1 MSLVNNNESTPTM
14 TEDEQSATAKASPE
28 STTAAPSTTPSST
41 EPTRSP
47 YEHGIEVD
55 TSASDSN
62 TVQLIDSSNVL
73 PWLMFNVGVP
83 LLLLAGAAG
92 LVVFLGAVQPSTR
105 PPADTSLAGRL
116 QALPAVDVVP
126 TQSLAD
132 SGQTLHLNTD
142 GTVVPFRE
150 VVLATEVAGRIIDKS
165 PQCEAGQYVTAGT
178 VLMRIDP
185 TDYELT
191 VRRLEQTQQSEYET
205 INEIDQELINS
216 NRLLEIADA
225 DIELQSREVKR
236 LDSLPEDFAARRDV
250 DAARRAVLQA
260 EQQKVTYQNQ
270 IDLLKKRRARLKLAE
285 QLAATQL
292 KQARIDLQRTEIKAP
307 IDGVIASE
315 QAELNTFVA
324 RGNPVVTME
333 DTSKVEVATSL
344 RTDQLYWV
352 LNQKKSESPIEE
364 LNAPAN
370 GAHRGYKLPPTEVK
384 VKYQLSGRDDVTY
397 VWDGQLIGY
406 DGIGLDE
413 QTRTVPV
420 RVVVDQP
427 QMFELQRRSDDGT
440 TKRVTGEDV
449 VSAGPTALVRGMFV
463 RLQLQLHP
471 AVPLVIFPSEALK
484 PGNRVW
490 EFIPDDSV
498 LDVEETEDQT
508 ADSDASDSA
517 KTPEADIAQ
526 TDDAEPTDPESDDEE
541 TESDAEPEVAF
552 VPEDWSAGRLVIRHD
567 VRPIDLLSSIG
578 GSSDLW
584 ICEVPDQSIT
594 GDSFVVVSPLG
605 SIEADT
611 FPVRAPKENLTPPT
625 DTDSDSPSAS
635 ALTEL

>member
-1 MSLVNNNESTPTM
+1 MSLVNNNEPTPTM
-14 TEDEQSATAKASPE
+14 TEDEQSAEAKASPV
-28 STTAAPSTTPSST
+28 STTTAPSSA

-55 TSASDSN
+55 SPAPETN
-62 TVQLIDSSNVL
+62 TVQLIDSSNVFS
-73 PWLMFNVGVP
+73 WLLFNIGIP
-83 LLLLAGAAG
+83 LLLLSAAIG
-92 LVVFLGAVQPSTR
+92 LVFFLGAVQPSTR
-105 PPADTSLAGRL
+105 PAADTSLAGRL

-132 SGQTLHLNTD
+132 SGKTLHLNTD

-150 VVLATEVAGRIIDKS
+150 VVLATEVAGRIIEKS
-165 PQCEAGQYVTAGT
+165 PQCEAGQYVTTGT

-191 VRRLEQTQQSEYET
+191 VRRLEQTQQSEYES
-205 INEIDQELINS
+205 INEIDQELINAS
-216 NRLLEIADA
+216 RLLEIADA

-270 IDLLKKRRARLKLAE
+270 IDLLKKRRARLELAE

-292 KQARIDLQRTEIKAP
+292 KQARIDLERTEIRAP

-344 RTDQLYWV
+344 RMDQLYWV
-352 LNQKKSESPIEE
+352 LNQKTLQSPIEE

-384 VKYQLSGRDDVTY
+384 VQYQLSGRDDVTY

-427 QMFELQRRSDDGT
+427 QMFDVQRRGDDES
-440 TKRVTGEDV
+440 TKRPTEENVIST
-449 VSAGPTALVRGMFV
+449 GPTALVRGMFV
-463 RLQLQLHP
+463 RLQLQLQP
-471 AVPLVIFPSEALK
+471 AVPLVILPSEALK

-490 EFIPDDSV
+490 EFIPDESV
-498 LDVEETEDQT
+498 LDVTEEEEKTNESNAVAESKTETDDSVAKTEDGK
-508 ADSDASDSA
+508 S
-517 KTPEADIAQ
+517 
-526 TDDAEPTDPESDDEE
+526 TDDESETKPE
-541 TESDAEPEVAF
+541 AEPEVAF
-552 VPEDWSAGRLVIRHD
+552 VPDEWSPGRLVIRQD
-567 VRPIDLLSSIG
+567 IRPIDLLSSVG
-578 GSSDLW
+578 GSSDFW
-584 ICEVPDQSIT
+584 ICEVPDQSIN

-611 FPVRAPKENLTPPT
+611 FPVRAKKSNLTDAIET
-625 DTDSDSPSAS
+625 KSDAPAPE
-635 ALTEL
+635 AVTGL

>member
-1 MSLVNNNESTPTM
+1 M
-14 TEDEQSATAKASPE
+14 TEDEQSAEAKASPV
-28 STTAAPSTTPSST
+28 STTTAPSSA

-55 TSASDSN
+55 SPAPETN
-62 TVQLIDSSNVL
+62 TVQLIDSSNVFS
-73 PWLMFNVGVP
+73 WLSFNIGIP
-83 LLLLAGAAG
+83 LLLLSAAIG
-92 LVVFLGAVQPSTR
+92 LVFFLGAVQPSTR
-105 PPADTSLAGRL
+105 PAADTSLAGRL

-132 SGQTLHLNTD
+132 SGKTLHLNTD

-150 VVLATEVAGRIIDKS
+150 VVLATEVAGRIIEKS

-191 VRRLEQTQQSEYET
+191 VRRLEQTQQSEYES
-205 INEIDQELINS
+205 INEIDQELINAS
-216 NRLLEIADA
+216 RLLEIADA

-270 IDLLKKRRARLKLAE
+270 IDLLKKRRARLELAE

-292 KQARIDLQRTEIKAP
+292 KQARIDLERTEIRAP

-352 LNQKKSESPIEE
+352 LNQKTSQSPIEE

-384 VKYQLSGRDDVTY
+384 VQYQLSGRDDVTY

-427 QMFELQRRSDDGT
+427 QMFDVQRRGDDES
-440 TKRVTGEDV
+440 TKRPTEENVIST
-449 VSAGPTALVRGMFV
+449 GPTALVRGMFV
-463 RLQLQLHP
+463 RLQLQLQP
-471 AVPLVIFPSEALK
+471 AVPLVILPSEALK

-490 EFIPDDSV
+490 EFIPDESV
-498 LDVEETEDQT
+498 LDVTEEEEKTNESNAVAESKTETD
-508 ADSDASDSA
+508 DSVA
-517 KTPEADIAQ
+517 KTENAES
-526 TDDAEPTDPESDDEE
+526 TDDESD
-541 TESDAEPEVAF
+541 TEPEVAF
-552 VPEDWSAGRLVIRHD
+552 VPEEWSPGRLVIRQD
-567 VRPIDLLSSIG
+567 IRPIDLLSSVG
-578 GSSDLW
+578 GSSDFW
-584 ICEVPDQSIT
+584 ICEVPDQSIN

-611 FPVRAPKENLTPPT
+611 FPVRAKKSNLTDAIET
-625 DTDSDSPSAS
+625 KSDDPAPE
-635 ALTEL
+635 AITGL

>member
-1 MSLVNNNESTPTM
+1 MSLVNNNEPTPTM
-14 TEDEQSATAKASPE
+14 TEDELSADAKASSV
-28 STTAAPSTTPSST
+28 STTTAPPPAEPS
-41 EPTRSP
+41 RSP

-55 TSASDSN
+55 SPAPETS
-62 TVQLIDSSNVL
+62 TVQLIDSSNVFS
-73 PWLMFNVGVP
+73 WLSFNIGIP
-83 LLLLAGAAG
+83 LLLLSAAIG
-92 LVVFLGAVQPSTR
+92 LVFFLGAVQPSTR
-105 PPADTSLAGRL
+105 PAADTSLAGRL

-132 SGQTLHLNTD
+132 SGKTLHLNTD

-150 VVLATEVAGRIIDKS
+150 VVLATEVAGRIIEKS

-191 VRRLEQTQQSEYET
+191 VRRLEQTQQSEYES
-205 INEIDQELINS
+205 INEIDQELINAS
-216 NRLLEIADA
+216 RLLEIADA

-270 IDLLKKRRARLKLAE
+270 IDLLKKRRARLELAE

-292 KQARIDLQRTEIKAP
+292 KQARIDLQRTEIRAP

-352 LNQKKSESPIEE
+352 LNQKTSQSPIEE

-384 VKYQLSGRDDVTY
+384 VQYQLSGRDDVTY
-397 VWDGQLIGY
+397 VWDGQLVGY

-427 QMFELQRRSDDGT
+427 QMFDVQRRGDDES
-440 TKRVTGEDV
+440 TKRPTEENVIST
-449 VSAGPTALVRGMFV
+449 GPTALVRGMFV
-463 RLQLQLHP
+463 RLQLQLQP
-471 AVPLVIFPSEALK
+471 AVPLVILPSEALK

-490 EFIPDDSV
+490 EFIPDESV
-498 LDVEETEDQT
+498 LDVTEEEEKTDDSDTVAESKTETDDSVAKTEDGK
-508 ADSDASDSA
+508 S
-517 KTPEADIAQ
+517 
-526 TDDAEPTDPESDDEE
+526 TDDESETKPE
-541 TESDAEPEVAF
+541 AEPEVAF
-552 VPEDWSAGRLVIRHD
+552 VPEEWSPGRLVIRQD
-567 VRPIDLLSSIG
+567 IRPIDLLSSVG
-578 GSSDLW
+578 GSSDFW
-584 ICEVPDQSIT
+584 ICEVPDQSIN

-611 FPVRAPKENLTPPT
+611 FPVRAKKSNLTDAIET
-625 DTDSDSPSAS
+625 KSDDPAPE
-635 ALTEL
+635 AITGL

>member
-1 MSLVNNNESTPTM
+1 MSLVNNNEPTPTM
-14 TEDEQSATAKASPE
+14 TEDEQSAEAKASPV
-28 STTAAPSTTPSST
+28 SKTTAPSSA

-55 TSASDSN
+55 SPATETN
-62 TVQLIDSSNVL
+62 TVQLIDSSNVFS
-73 PWLMFNVGVP
+73 WLMFNIGVP
-83 LLLLAGAAG
+83 LLLLCAATA
-92 LVVFLGAVQPSTR
+92 LVVYLGAVQPSTR
-105 PPADTSLAGRL
+105 PAADTSLAGRL

-132 SGQTLHLNTD
+132 SGKTLHLNTD

-150 VVLATEVAGRIIDKS
+150 VVLATEVAGRIIEKS

-191 VRRLEQTQQSEYET
+191 VRRLEQTQQSEYES
-205 INEIDQELINS
+205 INEIDQELINAS
-216 NRLLEIADA
+216 RLLEIADA

-270 IDLLKKRRARLKLAE
+270 IDLLKKRRARLELAE

-292 KQARIDLQRTEIKAP
+292 KQARIDLERTEIRAP

-352 LNQKKSESPIEE
+352 LNQKTSQSPIEE

-384 VKYQLSGRDDVTY
+384 VQYQLSGRDDVTY
-397 VWDGQLIGY
+397 VWDGQLVGY

-420 RVVVDQP
+420 RVVVDHP
-427 QMFELQRRSDDGT
+427 QMFEIQRRGDEES
-440 TKRVTGEDV
+440 TKRPTDESVIST
-449 VSAGPTALVRGMFV
+449 GPTALVRGMFV
-463 RLQLQLHP
+463 RLQLQLQP
-471 AVPLVIFPSEALK
+471 AVPLVILPSEALK

-498 LDVEETEDQT
+498 LDVAEEDAKAE
-508 ADSDASDSA
+508 DSDAVA
-517 KTPEADIAQ
+517 ETKTD
-526 TDDAEPTDPESDDEE
+526 TDDSLAKEDNAKSTDDESDAEAE
-541 TESDAEPEVAF
+541 AEPEVAF
-552 VPEDWSAGRLVIRHD
+552 VPDEWSPGRLVIRQD
-567 VRPIDLLSSIG
+567 IRPIDLLSSIG
-578 GSSDLW
+578 GSSDFW
-584 ICEVPDQSIT
+584 ICEVPDQSIN

-611 FPVRAPKENLTPPT
+611 FPVRAKKSNLTDPIEINL
-625 DTDSDSPSAS
+625 DSPSPEAIS
-635 ALTEL
+635 DL

>member
-1 MSLVNNNESTPTM
+1 M

-270 IDLLKKRRARLKLAE
+270 IDLLKKRRARLELAE

-315 QAELNTFVA
+315 QA
-324 RGNPVVTME
+324 
-333 DTSKVEVATSL
+333 
-344 RTDQLYWV
+344 
-352 LNQKKSESPIEE
+352 
-364 LNAPAN
+364 
-370 GAHRGYKLPPTEVK
+370 
-384 VKYQLSGRDDVTY
+384 
-397 VWDGQLIGY
+397 
-406 DGIGLDE
+406 
-413 QTRTVPV
+413 
-420 RVVVDQP
+420 
-427 QMFELQRRSDDGT
+427 
-440 TKRVTGEDV
+440 
-449 VSAGPTALVRGMFV
+449 
-463 RLQLQLHP
+463 
-471 AVPLVIFPSEALK
+471 
-484 PGNRVW
+484 
-490 EFIPDDSV
+490 
-498 LDVEETEDQT
+498 
-508 ADSDASDSA
+508 
-517 KTPEADIAQ
+517 
-526 TDDAEPTDPESDDEE
+526 
-541 TESDAEPEVAF
+541 
-552 VPEDWSAGRLVIRHD
+552 
-567 VRPIDLLSSIG
+567 
-578 GSSDLW
+578 
-584 ICEVPDQSIT
+584 
-594 GDSFVVVSPLG
+594 
-605 SIEADT
+605 
-611 FPVRAPKENLTPPT
+611 
-625 DTDSDSPSAS
+625 
-635 ALTEL
+635 

>member
-1 MSLVNNNESTPTM
+1 MSLVNNNEPTPTM
-14 TEDEQSATAKASPE
+14 TEDELSADAKASSV
-28 STTAAPSTTPSST
+28 STTTAPPPA

-55 TSASDSN
+55 SPAPETN
-62 TVQLIDSSNVL
+62 TVQLIDSSNVFS
-73 PWLMFNVGVP
+73 WLLFNIGIP
-83 LLLLAGAAG
+83 LLLLSAAIG
-92 LVVFLGAVQPSTR
+92 LVFFLGAVQPSTR
-105 PPADTSLAGRL
+105 PAADTSLAGRL

-132 SGQTLHLNTD
+132 SGKTLHLNTD

-150 VVLATEVAGRIIDKS
+150 VVLATEVAGRIIEKS

-191 VRRLEQTQQSEYET
+191 VRRLEQTQQSEYES
-205 INEIDQELINS
+205 INEIDQELINAS
-216 NRLLEIADA
+216 RLLEIADA

-270 IDLLKKRRARLKLAE
+270 IDLLKKRRARLELAE

-292 KQARIDLQRTEIKAP
+292 KQARIDLERTEIRAP

-352 LNQKKSESPIEE
+352 LNQKTSQSPIEE

-384 VKYQLSGRDDVTY
+384 VQYQLSGRDDVTY

-427 QMFELQRRSDDGT
+427 QMFDVQRRGDDES
-440 TKRVTGEDV
+440 TKRPTEENVIST
-449 VSAGPTALVRGMFV
+449 GPTALVRGMFV
-463 RLQLQLHP
+463 RLQLQLQP
-471 AVPLVIFPSEALK
+471 AVPLVILPSEALK

-490 EFIPDDSV
+490 EFIPDESV
-498 LDVEETEDQT
+498 LDVAEEEEKTDDSDTVAESKTETDDSVAKTEDGK
-508 ADSDASDSA
+508 S
-517 KTPEADIAQ
+517 
-526 TDDAEPTDPESDDEE
+526 TDDESD
-541 TESDAEPEVAF
+541 TEPEAEPEVAF
-552 VPEDWSAGRLVIRHD
+552 VPDEWSPGRLVIRQD
-567 VRPIDLLSSIG
+567 IRPIDLLSSVG
-578 GSSDLW
+578 GSSDFW
-584 ICEVPDQSIT
+584 ICEVPDQSIN

-611 FPVRAPKENLTPPT
+611 FPVRAKKSNLTDAIET
-625 DTDSDSPSAS
+625 KSDDPAPE
-635 ALTEL
+635 AITGL

>member
-1 MSLVNNNESTPTM
+1 MSLVNNNEPTPTM
-14 TEDEQSATAKASPE
+14 TEDELSADAKASSV
-28 STTAAPSTTPSST
+28 STTTAPPPAEPS
-41 EPTRSP
+41 RSP

-55 TSASDSN
+55 SPAPETN
-62 TVQLIDSSNVL
+62 TVQLIDSSNVFS
-73 PWLMFNVGVP
+73 WLSFNIGIP
-83 LLLLAGAAG
+83 LLLLSAAIG
-92 LVVFLGAVQPSTR
+92 LVFFLGAVQPSTR
-105 PPADTSLAGRL
+105 PAADTSLAGRL

-132 SGQTLHLNTD
+132 SGKTLHLNTD

-150 VVLATEVAGRIIDKS
+150 VVLATEVAGRIIEKS

-191 VRRLEQTQQSEYET
+191 VRRLEQTQQSEYES
-205 INEIDQELINS
+205 INEIDQELINAS
-216 NRLLEIADA
+216 RLLEIADA

-270 IDLLKKRRARLKLAE
+270 IDLLKKRRARLELAE

-292 KQARIDLQRTEIKAP
+292 KQARIDLQRTEIRAP

-352 LNQKKSESPIEE
+352 LNQKTSQSPIEE

-384 VKYQLSGRDDVTY
+384 VQYQLSGRDDVTY
-397 VWDGQLIGY
+397 VWDGQLVGY

-427 QMFELQRRSDDGT
+427 QMFDVQRRGDDES
-440 TKRVTGEDV
+440 TKRPTEENVIST
-449 VSAGPTALVRGMFV
+449 GPTALVRGMFV
-463 RLQLQLHP
+463 RLQLQLQP
-471 AVPLVIFPSEALK
+471 AVPLVILPSEALK

-490 EFIPDDSV
+490 EFIPDESV
-498 LDVEETEDQT
+498 LDVTEEEEKTDDSDTVAESKTETDDSVAKTEDGK
-508 ADSDASDSA
+508 S
-517 KTPEADIAQ
+517 
-526 TDDAEPTDPESDDEE
+526 TDDESETKPE
-541 TESDAEPEVAF
+541 AEPEVAF
-552 VPEDWSAGRLVIRHD
+552 VPEEWSPGRLVIRQD
-567 VRPIDLLSSIG
+567 IRPIDLLSSVG
-578 GSSDLW
+578 GSSDFW
-584 ICEVPDQSIT
+584 ICEVPDQSIN

-611 FPVRAPKENLTPPT
+611 FPVRAKKSNLTDAIET
-625 DTDSDSPSAS
+625 KSDDPAPE
-635 ALTEL
+635 AITGL

>member
-14 TEDEQSATAKASPE
+14 TDEETSAEAKASPD
-28 STTAAPSTTPSST
+28 STTSAPTKTNP
-41 EPTRSP
+41 PRSP
-47 YEHGIEVD
+47 YESGIEVD
-55 TSASDSN
+55 SPRSDDN
-62 TVQLIDSSNVL
+62 VVQLVDSSNAMQWAL
-73 PWLMFNVGVP
+73 FNIGAP
-83 LLLLAGAAG
+83 LLLLAAAG
-92 LVVFLGAVQPSTR
+92 GLVYALGSVQPSTR
-105 PPADTSLAGRL
+105 PPADNTLAGRL

-126 TQSLAD
+126 IQSLAD
-132 SGQTLHLNTD
+132 SGQILHLNTD

-150 VVLATEVAGRIIDKS
+150 VILATEVAGRIIEKS

-191 VRRLEQTQQSEYET
+191 VRRLEQTQQSEYEA
-205 INEIDQELINS
+205 INEVDQELINAA
-216 NRLLEIADA
+216 RLLEIADA
-225 DIELQSREVKR
+225 DIELQSREAKR

-250 DAARRAVLQA
+250 DAARRGVLQA
-260 EQQKVTYQNQ
+260 EQQKVTVQNQ
-270 IDLLKKRRARLKLAE
+270 IDLLKKRRTRLELAE

-292 KQARIDLQRTEIKAP
+292 KQANIDLQRTEIRAP

-352 LNQKKSESPIEE
+352 LNQKTTQSPIEE

-384 VKYQLSGRDDVTY
+384 VQYQLSGRDDVTY
-397 VWDGQLIGY
+397 VWDGQLTGY

-427 QMFELQRRSDDGT
+427 QMFEIQRRMDDGSLAPT
-440 TKRVTGEDV
+440 TSENV
-449 VSAGPTALVRGMFV
+449 VSTGPTALVRGMFV

-471 AVPLVIFPSEALK
+471 AVPLVILPSEALK

-490 EFIPDDSV
+490 EFIPDESV
-498 LDVEETEDQT
+498 LDVPEIDNQT
-508 ADSDASDSA
+508 AAAEGSDSKATAAAVADSEMTADDRVA
-517 KTPEADIAQ
+517 KTDAGESENLVADS
-526 TDDAEPTDPESDDEE
+526 EL
-541 TESDAEPEVAF
+541 AF
-552 VPEDWSAGRLVIRHD
+552 VPENWTAGRLVIRHD
-567 VRPIDLLSSIG
+567 IRPIDLLSAVG

-584 ICEVPDQSIT
+584 ICEVPDQSVT

-611 FPVRAPKENLTPPT
+611 FPVRAPKKNLVPPN
-625 DTDSDSPSAS
+625 DPKPDSL
-635 ALTEL
+635 LTEAITDL

>member
-1 MSLVNNNESTPTM
+1 MSLVNNNEPTPTM
-14 TEDEQSATAKASPE
+14 TEDEQSAEAKASPV
-28 STTAAPSTTPSST
+28 STTTAPSSA

-55 TSASDSN
+55 SPAPETN
-62 TVQLIDSSNVL
+62 TVQLIDSSNVFS
-73 PWLMFNVGVP
+73 WLSFNIGIP
-83 LLLLAGAAG
+83 LLLLSAAIG
-92 LVVFLGAVQPSTR
+92 LVFFLGAVQPSTR
-105 PPADTSLAGRL
+105 PAADTSLAGRL

-132 SGQTLHLNTD
+132 SGKTLHLNTD

-150 VVLATEVAGRIIDKS
+150 VVLATEVAGRIIEKS

-191 VRRLEQTQQSEYET
+191 VRRLEQTQQSEYES
-205 INEIDQELINS
+205 INEIDQELINAS
-216 NRLLEIADA
+216 RLLEIADA

-270 IDLLKKRRARLKLAE
+270 IDLLKKRRARLELAE

-292 KQARIDLQRTEIKAP
+292 KQARIDLQRTEIRAP

-344 RTDQLYWV
+344 RMDQLYWV
-352 LNQKKSESPIEE
+352 LNQKTLQSPIEE

-384 VKYQLSGRDDVTY
+384 VQYQLSGRDDVTY

-427 QMFELQRRSDDGT
+427 QMFDVQRRGDDESS
-440 TKRVTGEDV
+440 KRPTEENVIST
-449 VSAGPTALVRGMFV
+449 GPTALVRGMFV
-463 RLQLQLHP
+463 RLQLQLQP
-471 AVPLVIFPSEALK
+471 AVPLVILPSEALK

-490 EFIPDDSV
+490 EFIPDESV
-498 LDVEETEDQT
+498 LDVAEEEEKTNESNAVAESKTETDDSVAKTEDAEST
-508 ADSDASDSA
+508 DDESET
-517 KTPEADIAQ
+517 KPEA
-526 TDDAEPTDPESDDEE
+526 EL
-541 TESDAEPEVAF
+541 EVAF
-552 VPEDWSAGRLVIRHD
+552 VPEEWSPGRLVIRQD
-567 VRPIDLLSSIG
+567 IRPIDLLSSVG
-578 GSSDLW
+578 GSSDFW
-584 ICEVPDQSIT
+584 ICEVPDQSIN

-611 FPVRAPKENLTPPT
+611 FPVRAKKSNLTDAIET
-625 DTDSDSPSAS
+625 KSDEPAPE
-635 ALTEL
+635 AITGL

>member
-1 MSLVNNNESTPTM
+1 M
-14 TEDEQSATAKASPE
+14 TEDEQSAEAKASPE
-28 STTAAPSTTPSST
+28 TTSASPKSDP
-41 EPTRSP
+41 PHSP
-47 YEHGIEVD
+47 YESGIEVD
-55 TSASDSN
+55 TRRADN
-62 TVQLIDSSNVL
+62 NVVQLVDSSNAVQ
-73 PWLMFNVGVP
+73 WLLFNIGAP
-83 LLLLAGAAG
+83 LLLLAAAG
-92 LVVFLGAVQPSTR
+92 GLVYVLGSVQPSTR
-105 PPADTSLAGRL
+105 PPADTTFAGRL

-126 TQSLAD
+126 VQSLAD
-132 SGQTLHLNTD
+132 SGKPLHLNTD

-150 VVLATEVAGRIIDKS
+150 IILATEVAGRIVEKS
-165 PQCEAGQYVTAGT
+165 PQCEAGQFVTAGT

-191 VRRLEQTQQSEYET
+191 VRRLEQTQQSEYEA
-205 INEIDQELINS
+205 INEVDQELINS
-216 NRLLEIADA
+216 ARLLEIANA

-260 EQQKVTYQNQ
+260 EQQKVTVQNQ
-270 IDLLKKRRARLKLAE
+270 IDLLKKRRTRLELAE

-292 KQARIDLQRTEIKAP
+292 KQAKIDLQRTEIRAP

-352 LNQKKSESPIEE
+352 LNQKTTPSPIEE

-384 VKYQLSGRDDVTY
+384 VQYQLSGRDDVTY

-427 QMFELQRRSDDGT
+427 QMFEIQRRMKDGSLAPT
-440 TKRVTGEDV
+440 TGENV
-449 VSAGPTALVRGMFV
+449 VSTGPTALVRGMFV
-463 RLQLQLHP
+463 RLQLQLQP
-471 AVPLVIFPSEALK
+471 AVPLVILPAEALK

-498 LDVEETEDQT
+498 LDVAEKDAKAE
-508 ADSDASDSA
+508 DSDAVAETKTDTDDSVA
-517 KTPEADIAQ
+517 K
-526 TDDAEPTDPESDDEE
+526 TDDAKSTDDENDTE
-541 TESDAEPEVAF
+541 TEAEPEVAF
-552 VPEDWSAGRLVIRHD
+552 VPDEWSPGRLVIRQD
-567 VRPIDLLSSIG
+567 IRPIDLLSSIG
-578 GSSDLW
+578 GSSDFW
-584 ICEVPDQSIT
+584 ICEVPGQSIN

-611 FPVRAPKENLTPPT
+611 FPVRAKKSNLTDPIEINL
-625 DTDSDSPSAS
+625 DSPSPKAITD
-635 ALTEL
+635 L

>member
-1 MSLVNNNESTPTM
+1 MSLVNNNEPTPTM
-14 TEDEQSATAKASPE
+14 TEDELSADAKASSV
-28 STTAAPSTTPSST
+28 STTTAPPPAEPS
-41 EPTRSP
+41 RSP

-55 TSASDSN
+55 SPAPETN
-62 TVQLIDSSNVL
+62 TVQLIDSSNVFS
-73 PWLMFNVGVP
+73 WLSFNIGIP
-83 LLLLAGAAG
+83 LLLLSAAIG
-92 LVVFLGAVQPSTR
+92 LVFFLGAVQPSTR
-105 PPADTSLAGRL
+105 PAADTSLAGRL

-132 SGQTLHLNTD
+132 SGKTLHLNTD

-150 VVLATEVAGRIIDKS
+150 VVLATEVAGRIIEKS

-191 VRRLEQTQQSEYET
+191 VRRLEQTQQSEYES
-205 INEIDQELINS
+205 INEIDQELINAS
-216 NRLLEIADA
+216 RLLEIADA

-270 IDLLKKRRARLKLAE
+270 IDLLKKRRARLELAE

-292 KQARIDLQRTEIKAP
+292 KQARIDLQRTEIRAP

-352 LNQKKSESPIEE
+352 LNQKTSQSPIEE

-384 VKYQLSGRDDVTY
+384 VQYQLSGRDDVTY
-397 VWDGQLIGY
+397 VWDGQLVGY

-427 QMFELQRRSDDGT
+427 QMFDVQRRGDDES
-440 TKRVTGEDV
+440 TKRPTEENVIST
-449 VSAGPTALVRGMFV
+449 GPTALVRGMFV
-463 RLQLQLHP
+463 RLQLQLQP
-471 AVPLVIFPSEALK
+471 AVPLVILPSEALK

-490 EFIPDDSV
+490 EFIPDESV
-498 LDVEETEDQT
+498 LDVAEEEEKTNESDAVAESKTETDDSVAKTED
-508 ADSDASDSA
+508 AES
-517 KTPEADIAQ
+517 
-526 TDDAEPTDPESDDEE
+526 TDDESD
-541 TESDAEPEVAF
+541 TEPEAEPEVAF
-552 VPEDWSAGRLVIRHD
+552 VPEEWSPGRLVIRQD
-567 VRPIDLLSSIG
+567 IRPIDLLSSVG
-578 GSSDLW
+578 GSSDFW
-584 ICEVPDQSIT
+584 ICEVPDQSIN

-611 FPVRAPKENLTPPT
+611 FPVRAKKSNLTDAIET
-625 DTDSDSPSAS
+625 KSDDPAPE
-635 ALTEL
+635 AITGL

>member
-1 MSLVNNNESTPTM
+1 MSLVNNNEPTPTM
-14 TEDEQSATAKASPE
+14 TEDEQSAEAKASPV
-28 STTAAPSTTPSST
+28 STTTAPSSA

-55 TSASDSN
+55 SPAPETN
-62 TVQLIDSSNVL
+62 TVQLIDSSNVFS
-73 PWLMFNVGVP
+73 WLSFNIGIP
-83 LLLLAGAAG
+83 LLLLSAAIG
-92 LVVFLGAVQPSTR
+92 LVFFLGAVQPSTR
-105 PPADTSLAGRL
+105 PAADTSLAGRL

-132 SGQTLHLNTD
+132 SGKTLHLNTD

-150 VVLATEVAGRIIDKS
+150 VVLATEVAGRIIEKS

-191 VRRLEQTQQSEYET
+191 VRRLEQTQQSEYES
-205 INEIDQELINS
+205 INEIDQELINAS
-216 NRLLEIADA
+216 RLLEIADA

-270 IDLLKKRRARLKLAE
+270 IDLLKKRRARLELAE

-292 KQARIDLQRTEIKAP
+292 KQARIDLERTEIRAP

-352 LNQKKSESPIEE
+352 LNQKTSQSPIEE

-384 VKYQLSGRDDVTY
+384 VQYQLSGRDDVTY

-427 QMFELQRRSDDGT
+427 QMFDVQRRGDDES
-440 TKRVTGEDV
+440 TKRPTEENVIST
-449 VSAGPTALVRGMFV
+449 GPTALVRGMFV
-463 RLQLQLHP
+463 RLQLQLQP
-471 AVPLVIFPSEALK
+471 AVPLVILPSEALK

-490 EFIPDDSV
+490 EFIPDESV
-498 LDVEETEDQT
+498 LDVTEEEEKTNESNAVAESKTETD
-508 ADSDASDSA
+508 DSVA
-517 KTPEADIAQ
+517 KTENAES
-526 TDDAEPTDPESDDEE
+526 TDDESD
-541 TESDAEPEVAF
+541 TEPEVAF
-552 VPEDWSAGRLVIRHD
+552 VPEEWSPGRLVIRQD
-567 VRPIDLLSSIG
+567 IRPIDLLSSVG
-578 GSSDLW
+578 GSSDFW
-584 ICEVPDQSIT
+584 ICEVPDQSIN

-611 FPVRAPKENLTPPT
+611 FPVRAKKSNLTDAIET
-625 DTDSDSPSAS
+625 KSDDPAPE
-635 ALTEL
+635 AITGL

>member
-1 MSLVNNNESTPTM
+1 MSLVNNNEPTPTM
-14 TEDEQSATAKASPE
+14 TEDEQSAEAKASPV
-28 STTAAPSTTPSST
+28 STTTAPSSA

-55 TSASDSN
+55 SPAPETN
-62 TVQLIDSSNVL
+62 TVQLIDSSNVFS
-73 PWLMFNVGVP
+73 WLLFNIGIP
-83 LLLLAGAAG
+83 LLLLSAAIG
-92 LVVFLGAVQPSTR
+92 LVFFLGAVQPSTR
-105 PPADTSLAGRL
+105 PAADTSLAGRL

-132 SGQTLHLNTD
+132 SGKTLHLNTD

-150 VVLATEVAGRIIDKS
+150 VVLATEVAGRIIEKS

-191 VRRLEQTQQSEYET
+191 VRRLEQTQQSEYES
-205 INEIDQELINS
+205 INEIDQELINAS
-216 NRLLEIADA
+216 RLLEIADA

-270 IDLLKKRRARLKLAE
+270 IDLLKKRRARLELAE

-292 KQARIDLQRTEIKAP
+292 KQARIDLERTEIRAP

-352 LNQKKSESPIEE
+352 LNQKTSQSPIEE

-384 VKYQLSGRDDVTY
+384 VQYQLSGRDDVTY

-427 QMFELQRRSDDGT
+427 QMFDVQRRGDDES
-440 TKRVTGEDV
+440 TKRPTEENVIST
-449 VSAGPTALVRGMFV
+449 GPTALVRGMFV
-463 RLQLQLHP
+463 RLQLQLQP
-471 AVPLVIFPSEALK
+471 AVPLVILPSEALK

-490 EFIPDDSV
+490 EFIPDESV
-498 LDVEETEDQT
+498 LDVAEEEEKTDDSVTVAESKTETDDSVAKTEDGK
-508 ADSDASDSA
+508 S
-517 KTPEADIAQ
+517 
-526 TDDAEPTDPESDDEE
+526 TDDESETKPE
-541 TESDAEPEVAF
+541 AEPEVAF
-552 VPEDWSAGRLVIRHD
+552 VPEEWSPGRLVIRQD
-567 VRPIDLLSSIG
+567 IRPIDLLSSVG
-578 GSSDLW
+578 GSSDFW
-584 ICEVPDQSIT
+584 ICEVPDQSIN

-611 FPVRAPKENLTPPT
+611 FPVRAKKSNLTDAIET
-625 DTDSDSPSAS
+625 KSDEPAPE
-635 ALTEL
+635 AITGL

>member
-1 MSLVNNNESTPTM
+1 M
-14 TEDEQSATAKASPE
+14 TEDEQSAEAKASPV
-28 STTAAPSTTPSST
+28 STTTAPSSA

-55 TSASDSN
+55 SPAPETN
-62 TVQLIDSSNVL
+62 TVQLIDSSNVFS
-73 PWLMFNVGVP
+73 WLLFNIGIP
-83 LLLLAGAAG
+83 LLLLSAAIG
-92 LVVFLGAVQPSTR
+92 LVFFLGAVQPSTR
-105 PPADTSLAGRL
+105 PAADTSLAGRL

-132 SGQTLHLNTD
+132 SGKTLHLNTD

-150 VVLATEVAGRIIDKS
+150 VVLATEVAGRIIEKS
-165 PQCEAGQYVTAGT
+165 PQCEAGQYVTTGT

-191 VRRLEQTQQSEYET
+191 VRRLEQTQQSEYES
-205 INEIDQELINS
+205 INEIDQELINAS
-216 NRLLEIADA
+216 RLLEIADA

-270 IDLLKKRRARLKLAE
+270 IDLLKKRRARLELAE

-292 KQARIDLQRTEIKAP
+292 KQARIDLERTEIRAP

-344 RTDQLYWV
+344 RMDQLYWV
-352 LNQKKSESPIEE
+352 LNQKTLQSPIEE

-384 VKYQLSGRDDVTY
+384 VQYQLSGRDDVTY

-427 QMFELQRRSDDGT
+427 QMFDVQRRGDDES
-440 TKRVTGEDV
+440 TKRPTEENVIST
-449 VSAGPTALVRGMFV
+449 GPTALVRGMFV
-463 RLQLQLHP
+463 RLQLQLQP
-471 AVPLVIFPSEALK
+471 AVPLVILPSEALK

-490 EFIPDDSV
+490 EFIPDESV
-498 LDVEETEDQT
+498 LDVTEEEEKTNESNAVAESKTETDDSVAKTEDGK
-508 ADSDASDSA
+508 S
-517 KTPEADIAQ
+517 
-526 TDDAEPTDPESDDEE
+526 TDDESETKPE
-541 TESDAEPEVAF
+541 AEPEVAF
-552 VPEDWSAGRLVIRHD
+552 VPDEWSPGRLVIRQD
-567 VRPIDLLSSIG
+567 IRPIDLLSSVG
-578 GSSDLW
+578 GSSDFW
-584 ICEVPDQSIT
+584 ICEVPDQSIN

-611 FPVRAPKENLTPPT
+611 FPVRAKKSNLTDAIET
-625 DTDSDSPSAS
+625 KSDAPAPE
-635 ALTEL
+635 AVTGL

>member
-1 MSLVNNNESTPTM
+1 M
-14 TEDEQSATAKASPE
+14 TEDEQSAEAKASPV
-28 STTAAPSTTPSST
+28 STTTAPSSA

-55 TSASDSN
+55 SPAPETN
-62 TVQLIDSSNVL
+62 TVQLIDSSNVFS
-73 PWLMFNVGVP
+73 WLLFNIGIP
-83 LLLLAGAAG
+83 LLLLSAAIG
-92 LVVFLGAVQPSTR
+92 LVFFLGAVQPSTR
-105 PPADTSLAGRL
+105 PAADTSLAGRL

-132 SGQTLHLNTD
+132 SGKTLHLNTD

-150 VVLATEVAGRIIDKS
+150 VVLATEVAGRIIEKS

-191 VRRLEQTQQSEYET
+191 VRRLEQTQQSEYES
-205 INEIDQELINS
+205 INEIDQELINAS
-216 NRLLEIADA
+216 RLLEIADA

-270 IDLLKKRRARLKLAE
+270 IDLLKKRRARLELAE

-292 KQARIDLQRTEIKAP
+292 KQARIDLERTEIRAP

-352 LNQKKSESPIEE
+352 LNQKTSQSPIEE

-384 VKYQLSGRDDVTY
+384 VQYQLSGRDDVTY

-427 QMFELQRRSDDGT
+427 QMFDVQRRGDDES
-440 TKRVTGEDV
+440 TKRPTEENVIST
-449 VSAGPTALVRGMFV
+449 GPTALVRGMFV
-463 RLQLQLHP
+463 RLQLQLQP
-471 AVPLVIFPSEALK
+471 AVPLVILPSEALK

-490 EFIPDDSV
+490 EFIPDESV
-498 LDVEETEDQT
+498 LDVAEEEEKTDDSVTVAESKTETDDSVAKTEDGK
-508 ADSDASDSA
+508 S
-517 KTPEADIAQ
+517 
-526 TDDAEPTDPESDDEE
+526 TDDESETKPE
-541 TESDAEPEVAF
+541 AEPEVAF
-552 VPEDWSAGRLVIRHD
+552 VPEEWSPGRLVIRQD
-567 VRPIDLLSSIG
+567 IRPIDLLSSVG
-578 GSSDLW
+578 GSSDFW
-584 ICEVPDQSIT
+584 ICEVPDQSIN

-611 FPVRAPKENLTPPT
+611 FPVRAKKSNLTDAIET
-625 DTDSDSPSAS
+625 KSDEPAPE
-635 ALTEL
+635 AITGL

>member
-1 MSLVNNNESTPTM
+1 MSLVNNNEPTPTM
-14 TEDEQSATAKASPE
+14 TEDELSADAKASSV
-28 STTAAPSTTPSST
+28 STTTAPPPAEPS
-41 EPTRSP
+41 RSS

-55 TSASDSN
+55 SPKQDTN
-62 TVQLIDSSNVL
+62 TVQLIDSSNVFS
-73 PWLMFNVGVP
+73 WLLFNIGIP
-83 LLLLAGAAG
+83 LLLLSAAIG
-92 LVVFLGAVQPSTR
+92 LVFFLGAVQPSTR
-105 PPADTSLAGRL
+105 PAADTSLAGRL

-132 SGQTLHLNTD
+132 SGKTLHLNTD

-150 VVLATEVAGRIIDKS
+150 VVLATEVAGRIIEKS

-191 VRRLEQTQQSEYET
+191 VRRLEQTQQSEYES
-205 INEIDQELINS
+205 INEIDQELINAS
-216 NRLLEIADA
+216 RLLEIADA

-270 IDLLKKRRARLKLAE
+270 IDLLKKRRARLELAE

-292 KQARIDLQRTEIKAP
+292 KQARIDLERTEIRAP

-352 LNQKKSESPIEE
+352 LNQKTSQSPIEE

-384 VKYQLSGRDDVTY
+384 VQYQLSGRDDVTY

-427 QMFELQRRSDDGT
+427 QMFDVQRQGDDES
-440 TKRVTGEDV
+440 TKRPTEENVIST
-449 VSAGPTALVRGMFV
+449 GPTALVRGMFV
-463 RLQLQLHP
+463 RLQLQLQP
-471 AVPLVIFPSEALK
+471 AVPLVILPSEALK

-490 EFIPDDSV
+490 EFIPDESV
-498 LDVEETEDQT
+498 LDVAEEEEKTNESNAVAESKTETD
-508 ADSDASDSA
+508 DSVA
-517 KTPEADIAQ
+517 KTENAESTDDESETKPEA
-526 TDDAEPTDPESDDEE
+526 EL
-541 TESDAEPEVAF
+541 EVAF
-552 VPEDWSAGRLVIRHD
+552 VPEEWSPGRLVIRQD
-567 VRPIDLLSSIG
+567 IRPIDLLSSVG
-578 GSSDLW
+578 GSSDFW
-584 ICEVPDQSIT
+584 ICEVPDQSIN

-611 FPVRAPKENLTPPT
+611 FPVRAKKSNLTDAIET
-625 DTDSDSPSAS
+625 KSDDPAPE
-635 ALTEL
+635 AVTGL

>member
-1 MSLVNNNESTPTM
+1 MSLVNNNEPTPTM
-14 TEDEQSATAKASPE
+14 TEDELSADAKASSV
-28 STTAAPSTTPSST
+28 STTTAPPPAEPS
-41 EPTRSP
+41 RSP

-55 TSASDSN
+55 SPAPETN
-62 TVQLIDSSNVL
+62 TVQLIDSSNVFS
-73 PWLMFNVGVP
+73 WLSFNIGIP
-83 LLLLAGAAG
+83 LLLLSAAIG
-92 LVVFLGAVQPSTR
+92 LVFFLGAVQPSTR
-105 PPADTSLAGRL
+105 PAADTSLAGRL

-132 SGQTLHLNTD
+132 SGKTLHLNTD

-150 VVLATEVAGRIIDKS
+150 VVLATEVAGRIIEKS

-191 VRRLEQTQQSEYET
+191 VRRLEQTQQSEYES
-205 INEIDQELINS
+205 INEIDQELINAS
-216 NRLLEIADA
+216 RLLEIADA

-270 IDLLKKRRARLKLAE
+270 IDLLKKRRARLELAE

-292 KQARIDLQRTEIKAP
+292 KQARIDLERTEIRAP

-344 RTDQLYWV
+344 RMDQLYWV
-352 LNQKKSESPIEE
+352 LNQKTLQSPIEE

-384 VKYQLSGRDDVTY
+384 VQYQLSGRDDVTY
-397 VWDGQLIGY
+397 VWDGQLVGY

-427 QMFELQRRSDDGT
+427 QMFDVQRRGDDES
-440 TKRVTGEDV
+440 TKRPTEENVIST
-449 VSAGPTALVRGMFV
+449 GPTALVRGMFV
-463 RLQLQLHP
+463 RLQLQLQP
-471 AVPLVIFPSEALK
+471 AVPLVILPSEALK

-490 EFIPDDSV
+490 EFIPDESV
-498 LDVEETEDQT
+498 LDVAEEEEKTNESDAVAESKTETDDSVAKTED
-508 ADSDASDSA
+508 AES
-517 KTPEADIAQ
+517 
-526 TDDAEPTDPESDDEE
+526 TDDESD
-541 TESDAEPEVAF
+541 TEPEAEPEVAF
-552 VPEDWSAGRLVIRHD
+552 VPEEWSPGRLVIRQD
-567 VRPIDLLSSIG
+567 IRPIDLLSSVG
-578 GSSDLW
+578 GSSDFW
-584 ICEVPDQSIT
+584 ICEVPDQSIN

-611 FPVRAPKENLTPPT
+611 FPVRAKKSNLTDAIET
-625 DTDSDSPSAS
+625 KSDDPAPE
-635 ALTEL
+635 AITGL

>member
-1 MSLVNNNESTPTM
+1 M
-14 TEDEQSATAKASPE
+14 TEDETSAEGKASPD
-28 STTAAPSTTPSST
+28 STTAAPAKT
-41 EPTRSP
+41 EPPRSP
-47 YEHGIEVD
+47 YESGIEVESPRPND
-55 TSASDSN
+55 
-62 TVQLIDSSNVL
+62 TVQLIDSSNAMQ
-73 PWLMFNVGVP
+73 WLLFNIGVP
-83 LLLLAGAAG
+83 LLLLAAAG
-92 LVVFLGAVQPSTR
+92 GLVYALGSVQPSTR
-105 PPADTSLAGRL
+105 PPADNTLAGRL
-116 QALPAVDVVP
+116 QALPAVDILP
-126 TQSLAD
+126 IRSLAD
-132 SGQTLHLNTD
+132 SGQTLHLNAD

-150 VVLATEVAGRIIDKS
+150 VILATEVAGRIIEKS

-191 VRRLEQTQQSEYET
+191 VRRLEQTQQSEYEA
-205 INEIDQELINS
+205 INEVDQELINS
-216 NRLLEIADA
+216 ARLLEIANA

-260 EQQKVTYQNQ
+260 EQQKVTVQNQ
-270 IDLLKKRRARLKLAE
+270 IDLLKKRRARLELAE

-292 KQARIDLQRTEIKAP
+292 KQAKIDLQRTEIRAP

-315 QAELNTFVA
+315 QAELNTFVT

-344 RTDQLYWV
+344 RMDQLYWV
-352 LNQKKSESPIEE
+352 LNQKTTQSPIDE

-384 VKYQLSGRDDVTY
+384 VQYQLSGRDDVTY
-397 VWDGQLIGY
+397 VWDGELIGY

-427 QMFELQRRSDDGT
+427 QIFEVQRQNDDGSISKT
-440 TKRVTGEDV
+440 IDESIAST
-449 VSAGPTALVRGMFV
+449 GPTALVRGMFV

-471 AVPLVIFPSEALK
+471 AVPLVILPAEALK

-490 EFIPDDSV
+490 EFIPDESV
-498 LDVEETEDQT
+498 LDL
-508 ADSDASDSA
+508 
-517 KTPEADIAQ
+517 
-526 TDDAEPTDPESDDEE
+526 PESDEDSSVANTTDSDTADKPETTPNDSVAETDSGESE
-541 TESDAEPEVAF
+541 TETSETQPEPEIKF
-552 VPEDWSAGRLVIRHD
+552 TPDDWTSGRLVIRHD
-567 VRPIDLLSSIG
+567 VRPIDLLSSVG
-578 GSSDLW
+578 GSSDYW
-584 ICEVPDQSIT
+584 ICEIPDQSIT

-605 SIEADT
+605 SIEAET
-611 FPVRAPKENLTPPT
+611 FPVRAPKKNLAPSSDAETNAIETQLNASDEELKTPAAET
-625 DTDSDSPSAS
+625 VST
-635 ALTEL
+635 L

>member
-1 MSLVNNNESTPTM
+1 MSLVNNNEPTPTM
-14 TEDEQSATAKASPE
+14 TEDEQSAEAKASPV
-28 STTAAPSTTPSST
+28 STTTAPSSA

-55 TSASDSN
+55 SPAPETN
-62 TVQLIDSSNVL
+62 TVQLIDSSNVFS
-73 PWLMFNVGVP
+73 WLLFNIGIP
-83 LLLLAGAAG
+83 LLLLSAAIG
-92 LVVFLGAVQPSTR
+92 LVFFLGAVQPSTR
-105 PPADTSLAGRL
+105 PAADTSLAGRL

-132 SGQTLHLNTD
+132 SGKTLHLNTD

-150 VVLATEVAGRIIDKS
+150 VVLATEVAGRIIEKS
-165 PQCEAGQYVTAGT
+165 PQCEAGQYVTTGT

-191 VRRLEQTQQSEYET
+191 VRRLEQTQQSEYES
-205 INEIDQELINS
+205 INEIDQELINAS
-216 NRLLEIADA
+216 RLLEIADA

-270 IDLLKKRRARLKLAE
+270 IDLLKKRRARLELAE

-292 KQARIDLQRTEIKAP
+292 KQARIDLERTEIRAP

-344 RTDQLYWV
+344 RMDQLYWV
-352 LNQKKSESPIEE
+352 LNQKTLQSPIEE

-384 VKYQLSGRDDVTY
+384 VQYQLSGRDDVTY

-427 QMFELQRRSDDGT
+427 QMFNVQRRGDDES
-440 TKRVTGEDV
+440 TKRPTEENVIST
-449 VSAGPTALVRGMFV
+449 GPTALVRGMFV
-463 RLQLQLHP
+463 RLQLQLQP
-471 AVPLVIFPSEALK
+471 AVPLVILPSEALK

-490 EFIPDDSV
+490 EFIPDESV
-498 LDVEETEDQT
+498 LDVTEEEEKTNESNAVAESKTETDDSVAKTEDGK
-508 ADSDASDSA
+508 S
-517 KTPEADIAQ
+517 
-526 TDDAEPTDPESDDEE
+526 TDDESETKPE
-541 TESDAEPEVAF
+541 AEPEVAF
-552 VPEDWSAGRLVIRHD
+552 VPDEWSPGRLVIRQD
-567 VRPIDLLSSIG
+567 IRPIDLLSSVG
-578 GSSDLW
+578 GSSDFW
-584 ICEVPDQSIT
+584 ICEVPDQSIN

-611 FPVRAPKENLTPPT
+611 FPVRAKKSNLTDAIET
-625 DTDSDSPSAS
+625 KSDAPAPE
-635 ALTEL
+635 AVTGL

>member
-1 MSLVNNNESTPTM
+1 MSLVNNNEPTPTM
-14 TEDEQSATAKASPE
+14 TEDEQSAEAKASPV
-28 STTAAPSTTPSST
+28 STTTAPSSA

-55 TSASDSN
+55 SPAPETN
-62 TVQLIDSSNVL
+62 PVQLIDSSNVFS
-73 PWLMFNVGVP
+73 WLLFNIGIP
-83 LLLLAGAAG
+83 LLLLSAAIG
-92 LVVFLGAVQPSTR
+92 LVFFLGAVQPSTR
-105 PPADTSLAGRL
+105 PAADTSLAGRL

-132 SGQTLHLNTD
+132 SGKTLHLNTD

-150 VVLATEVAGRIIDKS
+150 VVLATEVAGRIIEKS

-191 VRRLEQTQQSEYET
+191 VRRLEQTQQSEYES
-205 INEIDQELINS
+205 INEIDQELINAS
-216 NRLLEIADA
+216 RLLEIADA

-270 IDLLKKRRARLKLAE
+270 IDLLKKRRARLELAE

-292 KQARIDLQRTEIKAP
+292 KQARIDLQRTEIRAP

-344 RTDQLYWV
+344 RMDQLYWV
-352 LNQKKSESPIEE
+352 LNQKTLQSPIEE
-364 LNAPAN
+364 LNAPTN
-370 GAHRGYKLPPTEVK
+370 GAHRGYKLPPTEVE
-384 VKYQLSGRDDVTY
+384 VQYQLSGRDDVTY

-427 QMFELQRRSDDGT
+427 QMFDVQRRGEDEP
-440 TKRVTGEDV
+440 TKRPTEENVIST
-449 VSAGPTALVRGMFV
+449 GPTALVRGMFV
-463 RLQLQLHP
+463 RLQLQLQP
-471 AVPLVIFPSEALK
+471 AVPLVILPSEALK

-490 EFIPDDSV
+490 EFIPDESV
-498 LDVEETEDQT
+498 LDVTEEEAKTNDSDTVAESKTETDDSVAKTEDGK
-508 ADSDASDSA
+508 S
-517 KTPEADIAQ
+517 
-526 TDDAEPTDPESDDEE
+526 TDDESD
-541 TESDAEPEVAF
+541 TEPEAEPEVAF
-552 VPEDWSAGRLVIRHD
+552 VPDEWSPGRLVIRQD
-567 VRPIDLLSSIG
+567 IRPIDLLSSVG
-578 GSSDLW
+578 GSSDFW
-584 ICEVPDQSIT
+584 ICEVPDQSIN

-611 FPVRAPKENLTPPT
+611 FPVRAKKSNLTDAIET
-625 DTDSDSPSAS
+625 KSDDPAPE
-635 ALTEL
+635 AITGL